1 MFHHIFYYLGLGFL
15 TACFLLP
22 VTYARECTEAEV
34 MSTVLDKDML
44 DMWWR
49 VRTRTTT
56 REDKLTALK
65 LLRQHKLI
73 AGTYPVEA
81 DWYYLRGIMPLE
93 DENYPKLALAGL
105 MFRVLG
111 LMPNRS
117 GEPHCSREDEKIANL
132 ISAYNF
138 QGSRGFNYGDVEFTP
153 YSVKDSSSSTR
164 MHVALRFIET
174 GHKLFIS
181 ESPIFSREE
190 LDAIIDSARG
200 PESIYLL
207 LYPQGFGAHQAPSNW
222 REKAEKLV
230 SRGVPV
236 HVGTNLRDIVRDSC
250 SGPYRR
256 GYIPEIASR
265 RSMVNSLFRNC
276 GGYVYGEEDC
286 MDRYDCDNFYILPY
300 SMSPFYL
307 PEGDCVIDT
316 PLLQALYEDKKL
328 DIETKIQMME
338 FLLQHGTPPYLG
350 VGVFE
355 KGIMVLNDSS
365 SLLSEDVLIP
375 ELLLNYGGFC
385 QLNNSKQYDALF
397 LVRLINN
404 QHGDDR
410 EHSMKLLLAMLEHP
424 NFNHKTNNV
433 PVIVAELLPE
443 DDAIRF
449 MNRYI
454 QLYSDSIFLR
464 HALDVARTRRVDQ
477 TRKMDRLI
485 SLLESV
491 AR

>member
-1 MFHHIFYYLGLGFL
+1 MFHYIFHYLGLGFL

-65 LLRQHKLI
+65 LLRQHRLI
-73 AGTYPVEA
+73 SGTYPVEA

-117 GEPHCSREDEKIANL
+117 GEPHCSREDKKIANL
-132 ISAYNF
+132 ITAYNF
-138 QGSRGFNYGDVEFTP
+138 QGSRDLNYEGVMFRT
-153 YSVKDSSSSTR
+153 YSMENATSSTR

-174 GHKLFIS
+174 GQKIFIS
-181 ESPIFSREE
+181 RNAIFTREKI
-190 LDAIIDSARG
+190 DAIIDSARG

-207 LYPQGFGAHQAPSNW
+207 FYPQGFGDHHAPSNW
-222 REKAEKLV
+222 RDKAEELV

-236 HVGTNLRDIVRDSC
+236 HVGTNLRDIIRDSC
-250 SGPYRR
+250 GGSYRR
-256 GYIPEIASR
+256 GYIPEIANR
-265 RSMVNSLFRNC
+265 RAMVNSLFRNC

-286 MDRYDCDNFYILPY
+286 MDRYDSDNFYGLPY

-307 PEGDCVIDT
+307 PEGNCVVDT
-316 PLLQALYEDKKL
+316 PLLLALYKDKKL

-350 VGVFE
+350 DWVFE
-355 KGIMVLNDSS
+355 KGSRVLKDSS
-365 SLLSEDVLIP
+365 NLLSEDVLIP

-397 LVRLINN
+397 LVRLINT
-404 QHGDDR
+404 QQGDDR

-424 NFNHKTNNV
+424 TFNHQTNEV
-433 PVIVAELLPE
+433 PKIVAELLPE

-454 QLYSDSIFLR
+454 QLYPDSIFLR
-464 HALDVARTRRVDQ
+464 HALNVARTRKV
-477 TRKMDRLI
+477 DRLI